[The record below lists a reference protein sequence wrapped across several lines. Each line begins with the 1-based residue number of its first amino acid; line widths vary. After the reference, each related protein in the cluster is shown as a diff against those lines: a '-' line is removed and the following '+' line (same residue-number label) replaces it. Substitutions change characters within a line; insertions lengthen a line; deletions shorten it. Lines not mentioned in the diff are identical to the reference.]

1 MGIAE
6 RRYQRQTAGER
17 INSNPF
23 AVRPK
28 EQQAPPGVQRAIQPR
43 GDDRER
49 IAFVDHRGLLQSIT
63 VDEASD
69 DLTVVSRRKARGTK
83 RQKMA
88 VRSDVN
94 GRERNLA
101 GTKKSHG
108 FPGAYGLNVDSQHSG
123 GSEKIAQHESDK
135 AFAVWARIIGRR
147 PNSRELGDLRRA
159 YKRSPEFAETIAD
172 KFRR

>member
-6 RRYQRQTAGER
+6 RNYRRANAGEG
-17 INSNPF
+17 INRNPF
-23 AVRPK
+23 AIRPE
-28 EQQAPPGVQRAIQPR
+28 EQRAPEGVKRAIQPR

-49 IAFVDHRGLLQSIT
+49 IAYVDHRGLLQSIT

-83 RQKMA
+83 QQKMA

-108 FPGAYGLNVDSQHSG
+108 FPGAYGMNADLQHSG
-123 GSEKIAQHESDK
+123 GAEKIAQHESDK
-135 AFAVWARIIGRR
+135 AFAIWARIIGRR
-147 PNSRELGDLRRA
+147 PTSRELGDLRRA